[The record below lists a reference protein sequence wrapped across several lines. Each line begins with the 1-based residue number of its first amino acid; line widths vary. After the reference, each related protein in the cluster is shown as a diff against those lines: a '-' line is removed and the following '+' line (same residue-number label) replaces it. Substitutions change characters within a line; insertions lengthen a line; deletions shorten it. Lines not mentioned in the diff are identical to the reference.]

1 MSFNEKIELQ
11 KISTKIYSGGT
22 PSRKKEEYWLD
33 GKIPWLKT
41 NQIGEFIIYN
51 TDEHITEKGL
61 NESSTKL
68 VRKNSLVIAM
78 YGDGVTRGKVSIVG
92 KELTTNQACCVIEID
107 PNQANYKFIY
117 YQLKQSYNVLR
128 HLSNGGAQQNLNVK
142 MLKEFKVKL
151 PLLTEQN
158 KIAEILYSLDKKIE
172 TNNKI
177 NKKLE
182 EMAQAIFK
190 QWFIDFEFPNEDGKP
205 YKSSGGEMVE
215 SELGMIP
222 KSYLTKNLNEIV
234 EIKYGKNLPT
244 KKLQESGYPVFGGN
258 GIIGYYPDYLYEEP
272 QVLIACRGA
281 ASGKVATSLP
291 FSFITNNSLVLENT
305 GKEVTY
311 EYLRLACLYK
321 QFFEYA
327 TGSAQPQIT
336 INNLSNVK
344 IIVPNRDIIKKFSN
358 IINSI
363 DRMILNNNI
372 EIKKL
377 IDTREFLLPKLMS
390 GEIRVPMD

>member
-1 MSFNEKIELQ
+1 MSFNEWKEYSFYEL
-11 KISTKIYSGGT
+11 IDIIGGGT
-22 PSRKKEEYWLD
+22 PKTTVEEYWN
-33 GKIPWLKT
+33 GHIPWLSVKD
-41 NQIGEFIIYN
+41 FN
-51 TDEHITEKGL
+51 TDNRTVYETEKSITELGL
-61 NESSTKL
+61 QKSSTKL
-68 VRKNSLVIAM
+68 LNKGDLIISARGTVGALAQLGKQMAFNQSCYGLRANS
-78 YGDGVTRGKVSIVG
+78 K
-92 KELTTNQACCVIEID
+92 TTNDFLYYLLKYKLRSIQSNTHGSVFSTITKDTFKILKAIIPIDIEEQKAIS
-107 PNQANYKFIY
+107 KI
-117 YQLKQSYNVLR
+117 
-128 HLSNGGAQQNLNVK
+128 LSD
-142 MLKEFKVKL
+142 
-151 PLLTEQN
+151 
-158 KIAEILYSLDKKIE
+158 LDEKIE

-190 QWFIDFEFPNEDGKP
+190 QWFVDFEFPNEDGKP

-390 GEIRVPMD
+390 GEIRVPID